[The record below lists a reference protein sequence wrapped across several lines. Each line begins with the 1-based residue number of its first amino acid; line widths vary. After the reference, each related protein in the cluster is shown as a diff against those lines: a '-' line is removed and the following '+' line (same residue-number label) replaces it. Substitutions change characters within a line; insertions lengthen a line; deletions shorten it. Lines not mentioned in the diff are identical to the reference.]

1 MGKIIICGQQHSDP
15 LPFIMEQQFVKKLLD
30 NGVPVMVASEVA
42 DYGTNTIERI
52 VKGRTESANLLEDVE
67 RLRLHRGLDNSFLDT
82 LSKSK
87 SSVMQGYYKQYK
99 DVGVLNANGLN
110 RIFSDYQKIKYDCN
124 AHKEEAELMSF
135 VQKNKVPVIPLE
147 DLNEKRKMNRE
158 HDIIKRESK
167 SQIEYSQR
175 FGTLMREHEGS
186 RIGHM
191 VDQIVKA
198 YKSNPD
204 AIIVVSNLGQN
215 HLKRLSANLDT
226 VVKSI

>member
-110 RIFSDYQKIKYDCN
+110 RIFSDYQKIKYDCT

-135 VQKNKVPVIPLE
+135 VQKNKLPVIPLE
-147 DLNEKRKMNRE
+147 DLNEKRKMN
-158 HDIIKRESK
+158 
-167 SQIEYSQR
+167 
-175 FGTLMREHEGS
+175 REHEGS